1 MRVHKSVGA
10 VGAQAVPASALY
22 ITDRFLEVFA
32 ACALA
37 PGTRSWTRSP
47 TSQKFSPGLT
57 NWTVSALNAR
67 RSSGQQTTE
76 SRQKMIKLKR
86 VYESTG
92 DNDGKKFLVER
103 LWPRGVKKTAL
114 ADAVWLK
121 DVAPSTELRKWF
133 SHDPKKWT
141 EFQRR
146 YQAELKQ
153 HEEALEPIL
162 QAARHG
168 TVTLLYSSHDTEHN
182 NAVVLREYMEGK
194 LGANRESKRGK
205 SAA

>member
-1 MRVHKSVGA
+1 
-10 VGAQAVPASALY
+10 
-22 ITDRFLEVFA
+22 
-32 ACALA
+32 
-37 PGTRSWTRSP
+37 
-47 TSQKFSPGLT
+47 
-57 NWTVSALNAR
+57 
-67 RSSGQQTTE
+67 
-76 SRQKMIKLKR
+76 MIQLKR
-86 VYESTG
+86 VYESRG
-92 DNDGKKFLVER
+92 NHDGKKFLVER

-121 DVAPSTELRKWF
+121 DVAPSTEVRKWF
-133 SHDPKKWT
+133 GHDPKKWA

-182 NAVVLREYMEGK
+182 NAVVLREYLDGK
-194 LGANRESKRGK
+194 LGSNRELKRGK

>member
-1 MRVHKSVGA
+1 
-10 VGAQAVPASALY
+10 
-22 ITDRFLEVFA
+22 
-32 ACALA
+32 
-37 PGTRSWTRSP
+37 
-47 TSQKFSPGLT
+47 
-57 NWTVSALNAR
+57 
-67 RSSGQQTTE
+67 
-76 SRQKMIKLKR
+76 MIQLKR
-86 VYESTG
+86 VYESRG
-92 DNDGKKFLVER
+92 NNDGKKFLVER

-133 SHDPKKWT
+133 GHDPKKWAK
-141 EFQRR
+141 FQRR
-146 YQAELKQ
+146 YQIELKQ
-153 HEEALEPIL
+153 HEEGLEPIL

-182 NAVVLREYMEGK
+182 NAVVLREYLEGK

>member
-1 MRVHKSVGA
+1 M
-10 VGAQAVPASALY
+10 
-22 ITDRFLEVFA
+22 F
-32 ACALA
+32 
-37 PGTRSWTRSP
+37 
-47 TSQKFSPGLT
+47 TS
-57 NWTVSALNAR
+57 R
-67 RSSGQQTTE
+67 RAKGQTTE

-86 VYESTG
+86 VYESMG

-133 SHDPKKWT
+133 GHDPKKWA

-146 YQAELKQ
+146 YRAELKQ

-168 TVTLLYSSHDTEHN
+168 TVTLLYSSHDPEHN
-182 NAVVLREYMEGK
+182 NAVVLREYLEAK
-194 LGANRESKRGK
+194 LERRMYHLIGEASPP
-205 SAA
+205 S

>member
-1 MRVHKSVGA
+1 
-10 VGAQAVPASALY
+10 
-22 ITDRFLEVFA
+22 
-32 ACALA
+32 
-37 PGTRSWTRSP
+37 
-47 TSQKFSPGLT
+47 
-57 NWTVSALNAR
+57 
-67 RSSGQQTTE
+67 
-76 SRQKMIKLKR
+76 MINLKR
-86 VYESTG
+86 VYESRRK
-92 DNDGKKFLVER
+92 NDGKKFLVER

-133 SHDPKKWT
+133 GHDPKKWA

-146 YQAELKQ
+146 YQTELKQ
-153 HEEALEPIL
+153 HEEGLEPIL

-182 NAVVLREYMEGK
+182 NAVVLWEYLEGK
-194 LGANRESKRGK
+194 LGSNRESKRGK

>member
-1 MRVHKSVGA
+1 
-10 VGAQAVPASALY
+10 
-22 ITDRFLEVFA
+22 
-32 ACALA
+32 
-37 PGTRSWTRSP
+37 
-47 TSQKFSPGLT
+47 
-57 NWTVSALNAR
+57 
-67 RSSGQQTTE
+67 
-76 SRQKMIKLKR
+76 MIKLKR

-103 LWPRGVKKTAL
+103 LWQRGVKKTAL